1 MPEGEGHMQNR
12 SWSALFLVLSVVVGC
27 GGGGNAGGG
36 GGSGF
41 TAVVDGKPWA
51 AEPIGVAAR
60 ADGLPGGVVVVGTQT
75 ADGVTTGLTITLN
88 DITGPGTYALGVGPG
103 VYGGS
108 ASVGEGGKGGNANA
122 WVTPLSG
129 LAGSIT
135 ITAIGDGRLAATF
148 SFDGEADKRNGAGGT
163 RSVTD
168 GRIDLPLGGALVP
181 VADNQG
187 GKLSATL
194 DGKPYNAWGVLAH
207 LVDITGGPGVMI
219 DSHSSENAVSIS
231 LSAVD
236 APGTFSFSNHDPVRA
251 IIVGKNGGD
260 ATHCCWGLNTGNDT
274 ITVNVTSVSAA
285 RVKGTFSGTL
295 QPQPGKPATAPLM
308 ITDGVFDVGT
318 AL

>member
-1 MPEGEGHMQNR
+1 MQNR
-12 SWSALFLVLSVVVGC
+12 WWSVVVLVMLSVWGC
-27 GGGGNAGGG
+27 GGGGSGGAG

-51 AEPIGVAAR
+51 AEPIGVTAR
-60 ADGLPGGVVVVGTQT
+60 ADGLPGGVVVVGSQT
-75 ADGVTTGLTITLN
+75 ADGATTSLTITLN
-88 DITGPGTYALGVGPG
+88 DITGPGIYALGVGPG

-129 LAGSIT
+129 VAGSIT

-148 SFDGEADKRNGAGGT
+148 SFDAEADKRNGAGGI

-168 GRIDLPLGGALVP
+168 GRIDLPLGGTLVP

-187 GKLSATL
+187 SRVSATL
-194 DGKPYNAWGVLAH
+194 GGKPYNAWGVSAH

-219 DSHSSENAVSIS
+219 DSHSSESSLSIS

-260 ATHCCWGLNTGNDT
+260 ATHCCWGLNAGNDAIT
-274 ITVNVTSVSAA
+274 ITVTSLSAA
-285 RVKGTFSGTL
+285 RVKGTFSGTV
-295 QPQPGKPATAPLM
+295 QPQPGKPATAPLV
-308 ITDGVFDVGT
+308 ITDGAFDVGT